1 MNNNSVAVIGAAG
14 HIGLPLSFL
23 LAKHKF
29 NVIGIDKD
37 QKKIDLI
44 KKKKLPFIEYGLD
57 KIFKQK
63 NLKIKF
69 SNNIKE
75 IKKKSI

>member
-1 MNNNSVAVIGAAG
+1 MINNSVAVIGAAG

-29 NVIGIDKD
+29 NVLGIDKD

-44 KKKKLPFIEYGLD
+44 NKKKLPFIELGLD
-57 KIFKQK
+57 
-63 NLKIKF
+63 
-69 SNNIKE
+69 E
-75 IKKKSI
+75 IIQKKKS